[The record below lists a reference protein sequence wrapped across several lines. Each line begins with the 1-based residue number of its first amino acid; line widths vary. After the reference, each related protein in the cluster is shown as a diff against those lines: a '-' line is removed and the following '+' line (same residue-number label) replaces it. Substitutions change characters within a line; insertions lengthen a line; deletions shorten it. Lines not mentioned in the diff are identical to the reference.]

1 MDERRWLL
9 STGETKKSPPSEKIP
24 KPVENDDPRSTSLR
38 RASPTPI
45 AMGVRTMDIN
55 LASIAGNLRP
65 VKRRHQDIC
74 ETPTTLERRRFSR
87 LISRIS
93 VILVAVSL

>member
-1 MDERRWLL
+1 
-9 STGETKKSPPSEKIP
+9 
-24 KPVENDDPRSTSLR
+24 
-38 RASPTPI
+38 
-45 AMGVRTMDIN
+45 MDIN

-74 ETPTTLERRRFSR
+74 EPPTIPERGRFGR
-87 LISRIS
+87 LVSRIS